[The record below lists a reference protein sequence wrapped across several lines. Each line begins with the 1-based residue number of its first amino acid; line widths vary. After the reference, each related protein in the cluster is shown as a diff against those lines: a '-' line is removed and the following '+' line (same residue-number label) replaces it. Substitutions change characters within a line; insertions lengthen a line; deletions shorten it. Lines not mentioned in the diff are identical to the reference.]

1 MMWQLSVSRPK
12 ASVVVALLIAVGA
25 VGLLLAIG
33 GGPIMIGQFVIENVY
48 AVGVGSALTLAAL
61 FLLHGAIFRLV
72 KGGVG
77 LSLSDDGLVYRPAS
91 WFSQEIEWSE
101 VTEVTMLDVPRTVM
115 VHRAAGRP
123 IPIAGHILEIPNA
136 WRSDWHRRVAD
147 LIREAAEVKG
157 LSVRRTPTAGPAFG

>member
-1 MMWQLSVSRPK
+1 MWQFGISRSK
-12 ASVVVALLIAVGA
+12 ASVVVALLIVVGA

-48 AVGVGSALTLAAL
+48 AVGVGSALAL
-61 FLLHGAIFRLV
+61 PALVLLPGAMFRLV
-72 KGGVG
+72 NGGVG

-101 VTEVTMLDVPRTVM
+101 VTEVTVLDVPRTVM
-115 VHRAAGRP
+115 VHRVAGRP
-123 IPIAGHILEIPNA
+123 IPIAGHILEIPNS

-147 LIREAAEVKG
+147 LIREATEVHE
-157 LSVRRTPTAGPAFG
+157 